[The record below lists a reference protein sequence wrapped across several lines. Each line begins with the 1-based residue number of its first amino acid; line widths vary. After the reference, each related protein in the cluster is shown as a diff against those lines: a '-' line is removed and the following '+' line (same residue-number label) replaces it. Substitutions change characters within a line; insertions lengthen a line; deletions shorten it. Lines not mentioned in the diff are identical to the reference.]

1 MEDLRQIKRFK
12 NLPTVL
18 SRDEMKRLLDSMQGQ
33 TAIMASLLYGAGL
46 RVMECV
52 TLRVQELDL
61 AHRLITVRNSKGR
74 KARIVPIPERLVDPL
89 QRYLLW
95 SQQLHVDD
103 RMRGWGYVELPG
115 ALHRKYPQ
123 ANTQIEWQ
131 YVFPSSTV
139 RKHIPT
145 GQMRRWHC
153 AASTLQ
159 KALRKTVNQQQ
170 LFKRITC
177 HTLRHSFATHLLEN
191 GTDIRT
197 IQELMGHGS
206 IKTTMKYTHIVNEQT
221 RKTRSPLDML

>member
-12 NLPTVL
+12 NLPSVL
-18 SRDEMKRLLDSMQGQ
+18 SRDEMKRLLDCMQGQ

-52 TLRVQELDL
+52 TLRVQDLDL

-74 KARIVPIPERLVDPL
+74 KARIVPIPERLVEPL
-89 QRYLLW
+89 QRHLLW
-95 SQQLHVDD
+95 RQQMHVDD

-115 ALHRKYPQ
+115 ALHRKYPR
-123 ANTQIEWQ
+123 ANTQLEWQ
-131 YVFPSSTV
+131 YVFPSATV
-139 RKHIPT
+139 RKHTPT
-145 GQMRRWHC
+145 SQVRRWHC
-153 AASTLQ
+153 ATSTLQ
-159 KALRKTVNQQQ
+159 KALRKAVNQVQ
-170 LFKRITC
+170 LFKRVTC
-177 HTLRHSFATHLLEN
+177 HTLRHSFATHLLES

-206 IKTTMKYTHIVNEQT
+206 IKTTMKYTHIVNQQT